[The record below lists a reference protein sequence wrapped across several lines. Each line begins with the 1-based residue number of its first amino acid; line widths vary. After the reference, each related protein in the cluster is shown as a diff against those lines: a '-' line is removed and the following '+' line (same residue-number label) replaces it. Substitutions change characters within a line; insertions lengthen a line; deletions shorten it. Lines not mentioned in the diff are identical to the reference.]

1 MFIVNWFVS
10 HQCHYKDN
18 FDGEHTARVT
28 RQRERETER
37 EREPQTW
44 VVLFNVIM
52 VACFKR

>member
-1 MFIVNWFVS
+1 MNWFVS

-28 RQRERETER
+28 RQIER
-37 EREPQTW
+37 ERESKREPQTC

>member
-1 MFIVNWFVS
+1 MNWFVS

-18 FDGEHTARVT
+18 FDGETYSESYKADR
-28 RQRERETER
+28 ER
-37 EREPQTW
+37 EREPQTC